1 MAEEKLE
8 VTKLRE
14 RIGYGIEIVEAAA
27 KAKGL
32 AFDKEMF
39 LEGSKLGDALGKKRD
54 YICFKKQ
61 ELSDKLKY
69 IIILLL
75 LDGRLDKL

>member
-32 AFDKEMF
+32 AFDKETF
-39 LEGSKLGDALGKKRD
+39 LEGCKLGETLWVRSEITFASRN
-54 YICFKKQ
+54 
-61 ELSDKLKY
+61 
-69 IIILLL
+69 
-75 LDGRLDKL
+75 RN